1 MPLAILLGLVF
12 GAGLAAV
19 FLAAVPDA
27 KLHLPY
33 ALERTSRG
41 ASPQPTTGVVVTG
54 LTDRAARSSHPW
66 LGLPQ
71 ADLDVLELSPSRY
84 IARRLRGAALGAA
97 TGTVLVLVNATA
109 TVVPAALVPLGALA
123 GTGLGGMLP
132 YFQLRD
138 RARQRRDSYRRVL
151 AVYLDLVA
159 QERSAGRAAT
169 PALREAAEAS
179 DHPLLL
185 RIRATVLHAHR
196 LGRTPWDALR
206 DLGTRLKV
214 PELVDVADLADTAA
228 DGAAI
233 ATSLHTK
240 AASLR
245 HAALSDD
252 TAEAN
257 RRSERLTLP
266 VSLLMVA
273 FLGLV
278 LYPTT
283 AQLLTQ

>member
-1 MPLAILLGLVF
+1 MLLAVLLGLAF
-12 GAGLAAV
+12 GAGLAAA
-19 FLAAVPDA
+19 FLAALPEA
-27 KLHLPY
+27 KLHLPA
-33 ALERTSRG
+33 ALERTHG
-41 ASPQPTTGVVVTG
+41 GTSPATSAVVTG
-54 LTDRAARSSHPW
+54 LTDRAARSTHPW
-66 LGLPQ
+66 IRLPE

-84 IARRLRGAALGAA
+84 TTQRLRGAALGAA
-97 TGTVLVLVNATA
+97 IGTALGLLGAA
-109 TVVPAALVPLGALA
+109 ADLASGALVPLAALA
-123 GTGLGGMLP
+123 GAGLGGMLP

-138 RARQRRDSYRRVL
+138 RAQQRRDSYRRVL